1 VPDITT
7 IVSGLEAEHGR
18 PHRRRRL
25 APLDEL
31 VACILSQHTSDVN
44 SERAFTAL
52 KSRYRSWQAVLASP
66 ADELAETIWSGG
78 LATQKAPR
86 IQAVL
91 AEVHRRDPRFTLE
104 FLKRMRT
111 PEARRWLME
120 LPGIGPK
127 CAAIVLC
134 FAMGRPVLP
143 VDTHVFRVSWR
154 LGLVDRA
161 VGEAR
166 AHDRLQAIVPRNLV
180 FRFHVALIR
189 HGRAVCKAQRPRCAA
204 CVLRRRCSYYRR
216 RQRGRS

>member
-1 VPDITT
+1 MPDITT
-7 IVSGLEAEHGR
+7 IVSRLEAEHGR
-18 PHRRRRL
+18 ARRRRRL

-31 VACILSQHTSDVN
+31 VACILSQHTSDVT
-44 SERAFTAL
+44 SLRAFTAL
-52 KSRYRSWQAVLASP
+52 KQRYPTWPAVLAAP
-66 ADELAETIWSGG
+66 QHRLAETIRGGG
-78 LATQKAPR
+78 LAKQKAPR
-86 IQAVL
+86 VQAVL
-91 AEVHRRDPRFTLE
+91 REVQRRDRRFTLD
-104 FLKRMRT
+104 FLKHMHT
-111 PEARRWLME
+111 PRARRWLME

-204 CVLRRRCSYYRR
+204 CVLRRGCRYYRQK
-216 RQRGRS
+216 QRGRK